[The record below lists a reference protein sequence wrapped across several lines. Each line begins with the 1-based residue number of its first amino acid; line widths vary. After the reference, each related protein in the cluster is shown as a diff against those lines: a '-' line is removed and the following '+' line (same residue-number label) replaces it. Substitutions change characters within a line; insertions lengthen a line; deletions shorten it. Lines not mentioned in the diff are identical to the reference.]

1 MNNTCV
7 KPKVQFLTSPY
18 GTTCVEF
25 TGVNMGVGCSVSC
38 IYCHFHEYIEK
49 KHPDSIGVTFDI
61 SSVKNKK
68 KLPQFIYLC
77 PHTEPFSA
85 ENKENTY
92 EFMKI
97 VLPKGV
103 FLWVLTKSII
113 PDNVIE
119 LISKYP
125 AQVEIAVG
133 VTNTDKARNG
143 FIEPGAPDAGERL
156 DNILRVSKTKC
167 RYGARMDPI
176 FPLIDDATETL
187 NKTIQTIAK
196 YGVKNLVASYLMLP
210 ANIYQKFLD
219 IPQFK
224 SMLQLFTDRSP
235 TTSGVALSIPIEHKM
250 EKYSEIAKIAKN
262 YGMSLFV
269 CSCRDI
275 RLKDFDAKKL
285 GYSLNCR

>member
-7 KPKVQFLTSPY
+7 KPKVQFLTNPY

-25 TGVNMGVGCSVSC
+25 TGVNMGIGCSMSC

-49 KHPDSIGVTFDI
+49 EHPDSIGETFDI
-61 SSVKNKK
+61 SSVKNKR

-77 PHTEPFSA
+77 PHTEPFSP
-85 ENKENTY
+85 ENRENTY

-103 FLWVLTKSII
+103 FLWILTKAII
-113 PDNVIE
+113 PENVAE
-119 LISKYP
+119 LISKYST
-125 AQVEIAVG
+125 QVEIAVG
-133 VTNTDKARNG
+133 VTNIDDARNK
-143 FIEPGAPDAGERL
+143 FIEPGVPGAGERL
-156 DNILRVSKTKC
+156 ENILRIVKTKC
-167 RYGARMDPI
+167 RYGVRMDPI
-176 FPLIDDATETL
+176 FPLIDDAPETL
-187 NKTIQTIAK
+187 NKTIQTIADH
-196 YGVKNLVASYLMLP
+196 GVKNLVASYLMLP
-210 ANIYQKFLD
+210 ANIYEKFLD

-224 SMLQLFTDRSP
+224 SMLQLFIDRSP
-235 TTSGVALSIPIEHKM
+235 TTGGVALSIPIKLKM
-250 EKYSEIAKIAKN
+250 EKYSEIAGIAKN
-262 YGMSLFV
+262 YGIALFV